1 MNVETRGRTAAE
13 GLRSATPVDVEAGLS
28 RLRRTRRRRDIGR
41 VVAAGAVVAAVAGGS
56 FAAMDRDEKV
66 LPADDPALRNGQ
78 IINAGEREFG
88 AVPTLP
94 TESPYPLWQGAD
106 PASGSFMYAVE
117 RLPALA
123 DVVAIVDE
131 SGTVAQVACPTQPCA
146 FSPYPGQVA
155 FGPGAEEL
163 TFTSSSSPA
172 EPPRSLMIVGFDG
185 DIREEIHL
193 PEDALP
199 DDSFQLMAW
208 SPDGRELAVALEY
221 DFEARTGEVWA
232 ISRTGGEARLIHREQ
247 APEELVDG
255 SHVNT
260 PLIVD
265 LAWSPDGTRLGILVA
280 NEFQG
285 EEGAPAEPARPHP
298 RLIAIPAEGGDPQTL
313 HTFEFRNPHST
324 VPGNYVRNWAFAW
337 SPDGQRIA
345 VTHEGGIAELAA
357 DDGSVLAEHPAFDL
371 YGPLVWLP
379 E

>member
-1 MNVETRGRTAAE
+1 MNVETRGRTAAA

-28 RLRRTRRRRDIGR
+28 RLRRTRRRRDVGR
-41 VVAAGAVVAAVAGGS
+41 VVAAGAVVAAVVGGS

-78 IINAGEREFG
+78 IVNAGEREFG
-88 AVPTLP
+88 AVPALP
-94 TESPYPLWQGAD
+94 TESPYPLWQGVD

-117 RLPALA
+117 RRPALA

-131 SGTVAQVACPTQPCA
+131 SGTVAQVECPTQPFA

-155 FGPGAEEL
+155 FGPGDEEL
-163 TFTSSSSPA
+163 TFTSSSPA

-193 PEDALP
+193 PEDGLP

-221 DFEARTGEVWA
+221 DFEARTGEVWV

-255 SHVNT
+255 SNVNT

-298 RLIAIPAEGGDPQTL
+298 RLIAIPVDGGDARTL
-313 HTFEFRNPHST
+313 HTYDFRNTHST
-324 VPGNYVRNWAFAW
+324 VPANFIRNWAFAW

-345 VTHEGGIAELAA
+345 VTNEGGIAEISAT
-357 DDGSVLAEHPAFDL
+357 DGIVLTEHPGFDD